1 MRFRTRVREG
11 IFISIVGMYKKPNL
25 PVSLSYIVKSLLRRF
40 FVRLDISEYFVILI
54 DSL

>member
-1 MRFRTRVREG
+1 MKEYF
-11 IFISIVGMYKKPNL
+11 FISILGTYKKPNL
-25 PVSLSYIVKSLLRRF
+25 PVSLSCIVKSLLRRF